1 MSDRSASHA
10 PSLTVPASADFS
22 ITPNDNLDLAETTR
36 PGYIGIGGD
45 LVVTM
50 ASGRLFPFASVPD
63 GSLLRLRIS
72 RVHATGTTVESSLG
86 LT

>member
-50 ASGRLFPFASVPD
+50 ASGRLFPLPLFPTD
-63 GSLLRLRIS
+63 RCCGCGFPGSMPPALPWRAVS
-72 RVHATGTTVESSLG
+72 G
-86 LT
+86 